1 MYFRKKLTTVITY
14 LQFISLEGLSHLF
27 QSVYFIML
35 LIILLCMWLPSSTS
49 ILQTHVC
56 NEQLECQIRF
66 PMVMPTNTSQRTCHC
81 LKNEFL
87 QNSPRFSIQALE
99 NSCKIDFLTVFPSDN
114 GVWQCQTPETREKS
128 EPVNL
133 DIVGR
138 LGSPTIEDNPGMI
151 FVNKHQCHSFRC
163 EAKIGFRAGAQ
174 LTWLKKNSGTEI
186 MDYVYIEN
194 SLSDKTDKDLTARST
209 IKLCVKEDL
218 DLSCKVTS
226 SSGKFRLSFPLRLV
240 LYSFSHN
247 VQPLKLYCR
256 IRLTDDKREKKKR
269 IIPISHTTSPHSTP
283 LS

>member
-1 MYFRKKLTTVITY
+1 MITY

-128 EPVNL
+128 KPVNL

-269 IIPISHTTSPHSTP
+269 IIPISHTTSPSSTTT
-283 LS
+283 SFSNCI